1 MDISHTEENYIK
13 AIYRLQQEQE
23 TVSTNALAE
32 ALQTRPPSVTDMA
45 GKLSRKGLVRYEKYQ
60 GIRLTPRGLKLALN
74 IIRRH
79 RLWEYFLVEKLKF
92 SWEEVHEVAE
102 ELEHVKSPKLIEH
115 LDTFL
120 GSPRTD
126 PHGDPIPD
134 KNGKMSAVSQ
144 QTLLN
149 NTAHKK
155 LEVTGVGDQSAQ
167 LLEFLKEKGIL
178 PGTLLE
184 VVQRYEFDNAVEIK
198 IKNQPPF
205 TISERVAKN
214 IFVRAYGKD

>member
-13 AIYRLQQEQE
+13 AIYRLQQENE
-23 TVSTNALAE
+23 AVSTNALAE

-45 GKLSRKGLVRYEKYQ
+45 RKLSKKRLVRYEKYQ
-60 GIRLTPRGLKLALN
+60 GIRLTPMGMKLALN

-102 ELEHVKSPKLIEH
+102 ELEHVRSPKLVEH
-115 LDTFL
+115 LDAFL

-144 QTLLN
+144 QTLLHH
-149 NTAHKK
+149 TGHKK

-178 PGTLLE
+178 PGAQLE
-184 VVQRYEFDNAVEIK
+184 VVQQYAFDNAVEIK
-198 IKNQPPF
+198 IRNQPPF
-205 TISERVAKN
+205 TVSERVAKN
-214 IFVRAYGKD
+214 IFVKAHGKD